1 MINDKGVIVRVQSSM
16 VLNQVIHGKYSLD
29 RAIEQAYKE
38 IDDNE
43 KPLFM
48 NICYGTLRFYWELK
62 AKIDQLLSKP
72 LKKKDKIIENLLQ
85 SAIFQIDKT
94 RIPDHA
100 VVSQTVEASRK
111 LNKGH
116 FASLINGILR
126 TYLRSDR
133 EIEKKSEEIIFNHP
147 NWMIKKIKQDWPL
160 NWEEILKKNN
170 DRAPMWLRVN
180 QKKIETKKYY
190 KQFLTNE
197 SKIEV
202 DNTHINDYAICLKTP
217 ISVKSLPGFEE
228 GYVSIQDG
236 AAQLAVD
243 FLLKNQSGRILD
255 ACAAPGGKT
264 AQLIENIDST
274 SSVTAIEIDP
284 ERAEL
289 IQENLLRLGHS
300 AELIVDDVSDIQSWW
315 DSMFFDLIL
324 LDAPCSSS
332 GVIRRHPDI
341 KHLRRKNDI
350 YTFQKK
356 QLKIINAMWKIL
368 APKGRLLYVTCSIFR
383 EENDEVM
390 NQFLKKHDN
399 VAFQELL
406 LNNNILKKMI
416 KTRHGY
422 QLFPGTINTDGFYFS
437 CLKKAF

>member
-1 MINDKGVIVRVQSSM
+1 MINDKGVIVRVQSSL
-16 VLNQVIHGKYSLD
+16 VLNQVIHGKHSLD
-29 RAIEQAYKE
+29 RAIEQAHKD

-43 KPLFM
+43 KPLLT

-62 AKIDQLLSKP
+62 AKIDQLLSQP

-116 FASLINGILR
+116 FSSLINGILR

-133 EIEKKSEEIIFNHP
+133 DIEKITEEIKFNHP
-147 NWMIKKIKQDWPL
+147 NWMIEKIKQDWPL
-160 NWEEILKKNN
+160 NWEQILKKNN

-180 QKKIETKKYY
+180 QKKIETKKYL
-190 KQFLTNE
+190 KQFLTDE
-197 SKIEV
+197 SKIEA
-202 DNTHINDYAICLKTP
+202 DNMQLNDYAICLKTP
-217 ISVKSLPGFEE
+217 ISVKYLPGFEE

-243 FLLKNQSGRILD
+243 VLLENKSGRILD

-274 SSVTAIEIDP
+274 STVTAIEIDS

-289 IQENLLRLGHS
+289 INENLLRLGHS
-300 AELIVDDVSDIQSWW
+300 TEVIVDDASDIESWW
-315 DSMFFDLIL
+315 DSIFFDLIL

-341 KHLRRKNDI
+341 KHLRRKDDI

-356 QLKIINAMWKIL
+356 QLKIISAMWKIL
-368 APKGRLLYVTCSIFR
+368 APKGRLLYVTCSIFK

-390 NQFLKKHDN
+390 NQFLEKHDN
-399 VAFQELL
+399 VALQDLL
-406 LNNNILKKMI
+406 LNNNILEKMI
-416 KTRHGY
+416 KTRYGY

-437 CLKKAF
+437 CLKKLF

>member
-1 MINDKGVIVRVQSSM
+1 VINDKGVIVRVQSSL
-16 VLNQVIHGKYSLD
+16 VLNQVIHGKRSLD
-29 RAIEQAYKE
+29 RAIEQAHKD

-43 KPLFM
+43 KPLLT

-62 AKIDQLLSKP
+62 AKIDQLLSQP

-116 FASLINGILR
+116 FSSLINGILR

-133 EIEKKSEEIIFNHP
+133 DIEKITEEIKFNHP
-147 NWMIKKIKQDWPL
+147 NWMIEKIKQDWPL
-160 NWEEILKKNN
+160 NWEQILKKNN

-180 QKKIETKKYY
+180 QKKIETKKYL
-190 KQFLTNE
+190 KQFLTDE
-197 SKIEV
+197 SKIEA
-202 DNTHINDYAICLKTP
+202 DNMQLNDYAICLKTP
-217 ISVKSLPGFEE
+217 ISVKYLPGFEE

-243 FLLKNQSGRILD
+243 VLLENKSGRILD

-274 SSVTAIEIDP
+274 STVTAIEMDS

-289 IQENLLRLGHS
+289 INENLLRLGHS
-300 AELIVDDVSDIQSWW
+300 TEVIVDDASDIESWW
-315 DSMFFDLIL
+315 DSIFFDLIL

-341 KHLRRKNDI
+341 KHLRRKDDI

-356 QLKIINAMWKIL
+356 QLKIISAMWKIL
-368 APKGRLLYVTCSIFR
+368 APKGRLLYVTCSIFK

-390 NQFLKKHDN
+390 NQFLEKHDN
-399 VAFQELL
+399 VALQDLL
-406 LNNNILKKMI
+406 LNNNILEKMI
-416 KTRHGY
+416 KTRYGY

-437 CLKKAF
+437 CLKKLF

>member
-1 MINDKGVIVRVQSSM
+1 MINDKGVIVRVQSSL
-16 VLNQVIHGKYSLD
+16 VLNQVIHGKRSLD
-29 RAIEQAYKE
+29 RAIEQAHKD

-43 KPLFM
+43 KPLLT

-62 AKIDQLLSKP
+62 AKIDQLLSQP

-116 FASLINGILR
+116 FSSLINGILR

-133 EIEKKSEEIIFNHP
+133 EIEKISEEIIFNHP
-147 NWMIKKIKQDWPL
+147 DWMIEKIKQDWPL
-160 NWEEILKKNN
+160 NWKEILKKNN

-180 QKKIETKKYY
+180 QKKIETKKYL
-190 KQFLTNE
+190 KQFLTDE
-197 SKIEV
+197 SKIEA
-202 DNTHINDYAICLKTP
+202 DNMQLNDYAICLKTP
-217 ISVKSLPGFEE
+217 ISVKYLPGFEE

-243 FLLKNQSGRILD
+243 VLLENKSGRILD

-274 SSVTAIEIDP
+274 STVTAIEIDS

-289 IQENLLRLGHS
+289 INENLLRLGHS
-300 AELIVDDVSDIQSWW
+300 TEVIVDDASDIESWW
-315 DSMFFDLIL
+315 DSIFFDLIL

-341 KHLRRKNDI
+341 KHLRRKDDI

-356 QLKIINAMWKIL
+356 QLKIISAIWKIL
-368 APKGRLLYVTCSIFR
+368 APKGRLLYVTCSIFK

-390 NQFLKKHDN
+390 NQFLEKHDN
-399 VAFQELL
+399 VALQDLL
-406 LNNNILKKMI
+406 LNNNILEKMI
-416 KTRHGY
+416 KTRYGY

-437 CLKKAF
+437 CLKKLF

>member
-1 MINDKGVIVRVQSSM
+1 MINDNGVIVRVQSSL
-16 VLNQVIHGKYSLD
+16 VLNQVIHGKHSLD
-29 RAIEQAYKE
+29 RAIEQAHKD

-43 KPLFM
+43 KPLLT

-62 AKIDQLLSKP
+62 AKIDQLLSQP

-116 FASLINGILR
+116 FSSLINGILR

-133 EIEKKSEEIIFNHP
+133 DIEKITEEIKFNHP
-147 NWMIKKIKQDWPL
+147 NWMIEKIKQDWPL
-160 NWEEILKKNN
+160 NWEQILKKNN

-180 QKKIETKKYY
+180 QKKIETKKYL
-190 KQFLTNE
+190 KQFLTDD
-197 SKIEV
+197 SKIEA
-202 DNTHINDYAICLKTP
+202 DNMQLNDYAICLKTP
-217 ISVKSLPGFEE
+217 ISVKYLPGFEE

-236 AAQLAVD
+236 AAQLAADV
-243 FLLKNQSGRILD
+243 LLENKSGRILD

-274 SSVTAIEIDP
+274 STVTAIEIDSK
-284 ERAEL
+284 RAEL
-289 IQENLLRLGHS
+289 INENLLRLGHS
-300 AELIVDDVSDIQSWW
+300 TEVIVGDASDIESWW
-315 DSMFFDLIL
+315 DSIFFDLIL

-341 KHLRRKNDI
+341 KHLRRKDDI

-356 QLKIINAMWKIL
+356 QLKIISAMWKIL
-368 APKGRLLYVTCSIFR
+368 APKGRLLYVTCSIFK

-390 NQFLKKHDN
+390 NQFLEKHDN
-399 VAFQELL
+399 VALQDLL
-406 LNNNILKKMI
+406 LNNNILEKMI
-416 KTRHGY
+416 KTRYGY

-437 CLKKAF
+437 CLKKLF

>member
-1 MINDKGVIVRVQSSM
+1 MINDKGVIVRVQSSL
-16 VLNQVIHGKYSLD
+16 VLNQVIHGKRSLD
-29 RAIEQAYKE
+29 RAIEQAHKD

-43 KPLFM
+43 KPLLT

-62 AKIDQLLSKP
+62 AKIDQLLSQP

-116 FASLINGILR
+116 FSSLINGILR

-133 EIEKKSEEIIFNHP
+133 DIEKITEEIKFNHP
-147 NWMIKKIKQDWPL
+147 NWMIEKIKQDWPL
-160 NWEEILKKNN
+160 NWEQILKKNN

-180 QKKIETKKYY
+180 QKKIETKKYL
-190 KQFLTNE
+190 KQFLTDE
-197 SKIEV
+197 SKIEA
-202 DNTHINDYAICLKTP
+202 DNMQLNDYAICLKTP
-217 ISVKSLPGFEE
+217 ISVKYLPGFEE

-243 FLLKNQSGRILD
+243 VLLENKSGRILD

-274 SSVTAIEIDP
+274 STVTAIEIDS

-289 IQENLLRLGHS
+289 ISENLLRLGHS
-300 AELIVDDVSDIQSWW
+300 TEVIVDDASDIESWW
-315 DSMFFDLIL
+315 DSIFFDLIL

-341 KHLRRKNDI
+341 KHLRRKDDI

-356 QLKIINAMWKIL
+356 QLKIISAMWKIL
-368 APKGRLLYVTCSIFR
+368 APKGRLLYVTCSIFK

-390 NQFLKKHDN
+390 NQFLEKHDN
-399 VAFQELL
+399 VALQDLL
-406 LNNNILKKMI
+406 LNNNILEEMI
-416 KTRHGY
+416 KTRYGY

-437 CLKKAF
+437 CLKKLF

>member
-1 MINDKGVIVRVQSSM
+1 VINDKGVIVRVQSSL
-16 VLNQVIHGKYSLD
+16 VLNQVIHGKRSLD
-29 RAIEQAYKE
+29 RAIEQAHKD

-43 KPLFM
+43 KPLLT

-62 AKIDQLLSKP
+62 AKIDQLLSQP

-116 FASLINGILR
+116 FSSLINGILR

-133 EIEKKSEEIIFNHP
+133 DIEKITEEIKFNHP
-147 NWMIKKIKQDWPL
+147 NWMIEKIKQDWPL
-160 NWEEILKKNN
+160 NWEQILKKNN

-180 QKKIETKKYY
+180 QKKIETKKYL
-190 KQFLTNE
+190 KQFLTDE
-197 SKIEV
+197 SKIEA
-202 DNTHINDYAICLKTP
+202 NNMQLNDYAICLKTP
-217 ISVKSLPGFEE
+217 ISVKYLPGFEE

-243 FLLKNQSGRILD
+243 VLLENKSGRILD

-274 SSVTAIEIDP
+274 STVTAIEMDS

-289 IQENLLRLGHS
+289 INENLLRLGHS
-300 AELIVDDVSDIQSWW
+300 TEVIVDDASDIESWW
-315 DSMFFDLIL
+315 DSIFFDLIL

-341 KHLRRKNDI
+341 KHLRRKDDI

-356 QLKIINAMWKIL
+356 QLKIISAMWKIL
-368 APKGRLLYVTCSIFR
+368 APKGRLLYVTCSIFK

-390 NQFLKKHDN
+390 NQFLEKHDN
-399 VAFQELL
+399 VALQDLL
-406 LNNNILKKMI
+406 LNNNILEKMI
-416 KTRHGY
+416 KTRYGY

-437 CLKKAF
+437 CLKKLF

>member
-1 MINDKGVIVRVQSSM
+1 MINDKGVIVRVQSSL
-16 VLNQVIHGKYSLD
+16 VLNQVIHGKHSLD
-29 RAIEQAYKE
+29 RAIERAHKD

-43 KPLFM
+43 KPLLT

-62 AKIDQLLSKP
+62 AKIDQLLSQP

-116 FASLINGILR
+116 FSSLINGILR

-133 EIEKKSEEIIFNHP
+133 DIEKITEEIIFNHP
-147 NWMIKKIKQDWPL
+147 NWMIEKLKQDWPL
-160 NWEEILKKNN
+160 NWEQILKKNN

-180 QKKIETKKYY
+180 QKKIETKKYL
-190 KQFLTNE
+190 KQFLTDE
-197 SKIEV
+197 SKIEA
-202 DNTHINDYAICLKTP
+202 DNMQLNDYAICLKTP
-217 ISVKSLPGFEE
+217 ISVKYLPGFEE

-243 FLLKNQSGRILD
+243 VLLENKSGRILD

-274 SSVTAIEIDP
+274 STVTAIEIDS

-289 IQENLLRLGHS
+289 INENLLRLGHS
-300 AELIVDDVSDIQSWW
+300 TEVIVDDASDIESWW
-315 DSMFFDLIL
+315 DSIFFDLIL

-341 KHLRRKNDI
+341 KHLRRKDDI

-356 QLKIINAMWKIL
+356 QLKIISAMWKIL
-368 APKGRLLYVTCSIFR
+368 APKGRLLYVTCSIFK

-390 NQFLKKHDN
+390 NQFLEKHDN
-399 VAFQELL
+399 VALQDLL
-406 LNNNILKKMI
+406 LNNNILEKMI
-416 KTRHGY
+416 KTRYGY

-437 CLKKAF
+437 CLKKLF

>member
-1 MINDKGVIVRVQSSM
+1 MINDKGVIVRVQSSL
-16 VLNQVIHGKYSLD
+16 VLNQVIHGKRSLD
-29 RAIEQAYKE
+29 RAIEQAHKD

-43 KPLFM
+43 KPLLT

-62 AKIDQLLSKP
+62 AKIDQLLSQP

-116 FASLINGILR
+116 FSSLINGILR

-133 EIEKKSEEIIFNHP
+133 DIEKITEEIKFNHP
-147 NWMIKKIKQDWPL
+147 NWMIEKIKQDWPL
-160 NWEEILKKNN
+160 NWEQILKKNN

-180 QKKIETKKYY
+180 QKKIETKKYL
-190 KQFLTNE
+190 KQFLTDE
-197 SKIEV
+197 SKIEA
-202 DNTHINDYAICLKTP
+202 DNMQLNDYAICLKTP
-217 ISVKSLPGFEE
+217 ISVKYLPGFEE

-243 FLLKNQSGRILD
+243 VLLENKSGRILD

-274 SSVTAIEIDP
+274 STVTAIEIDS

-289 IQENLLRLGHS
+289 INENLLRLGHS
-300 AELIVDDVSDIQSWW
+300 TEVIVDDASDIESWW
-315 DSMFFDLIL
+315 DSIFFDLIL

-341 KHLRRKNDI
+341 KHLRRKDDI

-356 QLKIINAMWKIL
+356 QLKIISAMWKIL
-368 APKGRLLYVTCSIFR
+368 APKGRLLYVTCSIFK

-390 NQFLKKHDN
+390 NQFLEKHDN
-399 VAFQELL
+399 VALQDLL
-406 LNNNILKKMI
+406 LNNNILEEMI
-416 KTRHGY
+416 KTRYGY

-437 CLKKAF
+437 CLKKLF

>member
-1 MINDKGVIVRVQSSM
+1 VINDKGVIVRVQSSL
-16 VLNQVIHGKYSLD
+16 VLNQVIHGKHSLD
-29 RAIEQAYKE
+29 RAIEQAHKDIE
-38 IDDNE
+38 DNE
-43 KPLFM
+43 KPLLA

-62 AKIDQLLSKP
+62 AKIDQLLSQP

-116 FASLINGILR
+116 FSSLINGILR

-133 EIEKKSEEIIFNHP
+133 DIEKITEEIKFNHP
-147 NWMIKKIKQDWPL
+147 NWMIEKIKQDWPL
-160 NWEEILKKNN
+160 NWEQILKKNN

-180 QKKIETKKYY
+180 QKKIETKKYL
-190 KQFLTNE
+190 KQFLTDE
-197 SKIEV
+197 SKIEA
-202 DNTHINDYAICLKTP
+202 DNMQLNDYAICLKTP
-217 ISVKSLPGFEE
+217 ISVKYLPGFEE

-243 FLLKNQSGRILD
+243 VLLENKSGRILD

-274 SSVTAIEIDP
+274 STVTAIEMDS

-289 IQENLLRLGHS
+289 INENLLRLGHS
-300 AELIVDDVSDIQSWW
+300 TEVIVDDASDIESWW
-315 DSMFFDLIL
+315 DSIFFDLIL

-341 KHLRRKNDI
+341 KHLRRKDDI

-356 QLKIINAMWKIL
+356 QLKIISAIWKIL
-368 APKGRLLYVTCSIFR
+368 APKGRLLYVTCSIFK

-390 NQFLKKHDN
+390 NQFLEKHDN
-399 VAFQELL
+399 VALQDLL
-406 LNNNILKKMI
+406 LNNNILEKMI
-416 KTRHGY
+416 KTRYGY

-437 CLKKAF
+437 CLKKLF

>member
-1 MINDKGVIVRVQSSM
+1 MINDKGVIVRVQSSL
-16 VLNQVIHGKYSLD
+16 VLNQVIHGKHSLD
-29 RAIEQAYKE
+29 RAIEQAHKD

-43 KPLFM
+43 KPLLT

-62 AKIDQLLSKP
+62 AKIDQLLSQP

-116 FASLINGILR
+116 FSSLINGILR

-133 EIEKKSEEIIFNHP
+133 DIEKITEEIKFNHP
-147 NWMIKKIKQDWPL
+147 NWMIEKIKQDWPL
-160 NWEEILKKNN
+160 NWEQILKKNN

-180 QKKIETKKYY
+180 QKKIETKKYL
-190 KQFLTNE
+190 KQFLTDE
-197 SKIEV
+197 SKIEA
-202 DNTHINDYAICLKTP
+202 DNMQLNDYAICLKTP
-217 ISVKSLPGFEE
+217 ISVKYLPGFEE

-243 FLLKNQSGRILD
+243 VLLENKSGRILD

-274 SSVTAIEIDP
+274 STVTAIEIDS

-289 IQENLLRLGHS
+289 INENLLRLGHS
-300 AELIVDDVSDIQSWW
+300 TEVIVDDASDIESWW
-315 DSMFFDLIL
+315 DSIFFDLIL

-341 KHLRRKNDI
+341 KHLRRKDDI

-356 QLKIINAMWKIL
+356 QLKIISAIWKIL
-368 APKGRLLYVTCSIFR
+368 APKGRLLYVTCSIFK

-390 NQFLKKHDN
+390 NQFLEKHDN
-399 VAFQELL
+399 VALQDLL
-406 LNNNILKKMI
+406 LNNNILEKMI
-416 KTRHGY
+416 KTRYGY

-437 CLKKAF
+437 CLKKLF

>member
-1 MINDKGVIVRVQSSM
+1 MINDKGVIVRVQSSL
-16 VLNQVIHGKYSLD
+16 VLNQVIHGKHSLD
-29 RAIEQAYKE
+29 RAIEQAHKD

-43 KPLFM
+43 KPLLT

-62 AKIDQLLSKP
+62 AKIDQLLSQP

-116 FASLINGILR
+116 FSSLINGILR

-133 EIEKKSEEIIFNHP
+133 DIEKITEEIKFNHP
-147 NWMIKKIKQDWPL
+147 NWMIEKIKQDWPL
-160 NWEEILKKNN
+160 NWEQILKKNN

-180 QKKIETKKYY
+180 QKKIETKKYL
-190 KQFLTNE
+190 KQFLTDE
-197 SKIEV
+197 SKIEA
-202 DNTHINDYAICLKTP
+202 DNMQLNDYAICLKTP
-217 ISVKSLPGFEE
+217 ISVKYLPGFEE

-236 AAQLAVD
+236 AAQLAAD
-243 FLLKNQSGRILD
+243 ILLENKSGRILD

-274 SSVTAIEIDP
+274 STVTAIEIDSK
-284 ERAEL
+284 RAEL
-289 IQENLLRLGHS
+289 INENLLRLGHS
-300 AELIVDDVSDIQSWW
+300 TEVIVGDASDIESWW
-315 DSMFFDLIL
+315 DSIFFDLIL

-341 KHLRRKNDI
+341 KHLRRKDDI
-350 YTFQKK
+350 CTFQKK
-356 QLKIINAMWKIL
+356 QLKIISAMWKIL
-368 APKGRLLYVTCSIFR
+368 APKGRLLYVTCSIFK

-390 NQFLKKHDN
+390 NQFLEKHDN
-399 VAFQELL
+399 VALQDLL
-406 LNNNILKKMI
+406 LNNNILEEMI
-416 KTRHGY
+416 KTRYGY

-437 CLKKAF
+437 CLKKLF

>member
-1 MINDKGVIVRVQSSM
+1 MINDKGVIVRVQSSI
-16 VLNQVIHGKYSLD
+16 VLNQVIHRKYSLD

-116 FASLINGILR
+116 FSSLINGILR

-133 EIEKKSEEIIFNHP
+133 EIEKISEEIIFNHP

-170 DRAPMWLRVN
+170 DRAPMWLRIN
-180 QKKIETKKYY
+180 QKKIETKKYH
-190 KQFLTNE
+190 KQFLINE

-202 DNTHINDYAICLKTP
+202 DNTHINEYAICLKTP

-243 FLLKNQSGRILD
+243 VLLENKSGRILD

-289 IQENLLRLGHS
+289 IRENLLRLGHS
-300 AELIVDDVSDIQSWW
+300 AELIVDDASDIRSWW

-341 KHLRRKNDI
+341 KHLRRKKDI

-368 APKGRLLYVTCSIFR
+368 APKGRLLYVTCSIFK

>member
-1 MINDKGVIVRVQSSM
+1 MINDKGVIVRVQSSL
-16 VLNQVIHGKYSLD
+16 VLNQVIHGKRSLD
-29 RAIEQAYKE
+29 RAIEQAHKD

-43 KPLFM
+43 KPLLT

-62 AKIDQLLSKP
+62 AKIDQLLSQP

-116 FASLINGILR
+116 FSSLINGILR

-133 EIEKKSEEIIFNHP
+133 DIEKITEEIKFNHP
-147 NWMIKKIKQDWPL
+147 NWMIEKIKQDWPL
-160 NWEEILKKNN
+160 NWEQILKKNN

-180 QKKIETKKYY
+180 QKKIETKKYL
-190 KQFLTNE
+190 KQFLTDE
-197 SKIEV
+197 SKIEA
-202 DNTHINDYAICLKTP
+202 NNMQLNDYAICLKTP
-217 ISVKSLPGFEE
+217 ISVKYLPGFEE

-243 FLLKNQSGRILD
+243 VLLENKSGRILD

-274 SSVTAIEIDP
+274 STVTAIEMDS

-289 IQENLLRLGHS
+289 INENLLRLGHS
-300 AELIVDDVSDIQSWW
+300 TEVIVDDASDIESWW
-315 DSMFFDLIL
+315 DSIFFDLIL

-341 KHLRRKNDI
+341 KHLRRKDDI

-356 QLKIINAMWKIL
+356 QLKIISAMWKIL
-368 APKGRLLYVTCSIFR
+368 APKGRLLYVTCSIFK

-390 NQFLKKHDN
+390 NQFLEKHDN
-399 VAFQELL
+399 VALQDLL
-406 LNNNILKKMI
+406 LNNNILEKMI
-416 KTRHGY
+416 KTRYGY

-437 CLKKAF
+437 CLKKLF

>member
-190 KQFLTNE
+190 KQFLTNKY
-197 SKIEV
+197 KIKV

-243 FLLKNQSGRILD
+243 FVLKNQSGRILD

>member
-1 MINDKGVIVRVQSSM
+1 MINDKGVIVRVQSSL
-16 VLNQVIHGKYSLD
+16 VLNQVIHGKRSLD
-29 RAIEQAYKE
+29 RAIEQAHKD

-43 KPLFM
+43 KPLLT

-62 AKIDQLLSKP
+62 AKIDQLLSQP

-116 FASLINGILR
+116 FSSLINGILR

-133 EIEKKSEEIIFNHP
+133 DIEKITEEIKFNHP
-147 NWMIKKIKQDWPL
+147 NWMIEKIKQDWPL
-160 NWEEILKKNN
+160 NWEQILKKNN

-180 QKKIETKKYY
+180 QKKIETKKYL
-190 KQFLTNE
+190 KQFLTDE
-197 SKIEV
+197 SKIEA
-202 DNTHINDYAICLKTP
+202 DNMQLNDYAICLKTP
-217 ISVKSLPGFEE
+217 ISVKYLPGFEE

-243 FLLKNQSGRILD
+243 VLLENKSGRILD

-274 SSVTAIEIDP
+274 STVTAIEIDS

-289 IQENLLRLGHS
+289 INENLLRLGHS
-300 AELIVDDVSDIQSWW
+300 TEVIVDDASDIESWW
-315 DSMFFDLIL
+315 DSIFFDLIL

-341 KHLRRKNDI
+341 KHLRRKDDI

-356 QLKIINAMWKIL
+356 QLKIISAMWKIL
-368 APKGRLLYVTCSIFR
+368 APKGRLLYVTCSIFK

-390 NQFLKKHDN
+390 NQFLEKHDN
-399 VAFQELL
+399 VALQDLL
-406 LNNNILKKMI
+406 LNNNILEKMI
-416 KTRHGY
+416 KTRYGY

-437 CLKKAF
+437 CLKKLF

>member
-1 MINDKGVIVRVQSSM
+1 M
-16 VLNQVIHGKYSLD
+16 VLNQVIHGKHSLD
-29 RAIEQAYKE
+29 RTIDQAYKE
-38 IDDNE
+38 IHDNE

-111 LNKGH
+111 LNRGH
-116 FASLINGILR
+116 LSSLVNGTLR

-133 EIEKKSEEIIFNHP
+133 EIEKINEEIIFNHP
-147 NWMIKKIKQDWPL
+147 NWMIEKIKQDWPL

-180 QKKIETKKYY
+180 QKKIETKKYLE
-190 KQFLTNE
+190 QFLINE
-197 SKIEV
+197 SRIEV
-202 DNTHINDYAICLKTP
+202 DHTEMNDYSICLKTP

-243 FLLKNQSGRILD
+243 ILLENKSGRILD

-264 AQLIENIDST
+264 AQLIENIDNT
-274 SSVTAIEIDP
+274 SSVTAIEIDSQ
-284 ERAEL
+284 RAEL
-289 IQENLLRLGHS
+289 IKENLFRLGHS
-300 AELIVDDVSDIQSWW
+300 AELIVDDASDIQSWW
-315 DSMFFDLIL
+315 NSMFFDFIL

-368 APKGRLLYVTCSIFR
+368 APKGRLLYVTCSIFK

-416 KTRHGY
+416 KTRYGY
-422 QLFPGTINTDGFYFS
+422 QLFPGVINTDGFYFS
-437 CLKKAF
+437 CLKKAS

>member
-1 MINDKGVIVRVQSSM
+1 MINDKGVIVRVQSSL
-16 VLNQVIHGKYSLD
+16 VLNQVIHGKHSLD
-29 RAIEQAYKE
+29 RAIEQAHKD

-43 KPLFM
+43 KPLLT

-62 AKIDQLLSKP
+62 AKIDQLLSQP

-116 FASLINGILR
+116 FSALINGILR

-133 EIEKKSEEIIFNHP
+133 DIEKITEEIKFNHP
-147 NWMIKKIKQDWPL
+147 NWMIEKIKQDWPL
-160 NWEEILKKNN
+160 NWEQILKKNN

-180 QKKIETKKYY
+180 QKKIETKKYL
-190 KQFLTNE
+190 KQFLTDE
-197 SKIEV
+197 SKIEA
-202 DNTHINDYAICLKTP
+202 DNMQLNDYAICLKTP
-217 ISVKSLPGFEE
+217 ISVKYLPGFEE

-243 FLLKNQSGRILD
+243 VLLENKSGRILD

-274 SSVTAIEIDP
+274 STVTAIEMDS

-289 IQENLLRLGHS
+289 INENLLRLGHS
-300 AELIVDDVSDIQSWW
+300 TEVIVDDASDIESWW
-315 DSMFFDLIL
+315 DSIFFDLIL

-341 KHLRRKNDI
+341 KHLRRKDDI

-356 QLKIINAMWKIL
+356 QLKIISAMWKIL
-368 APKGRLLYVTCSIFR
+368 APKGRLLYVTCSIFK

-390 NQFLKKHDN
+390 NQFLEKHDN
-399 VAFQELL
+399 VALQDLL
-406 LNNNILKKMI
+406 LNNNILEKMI
-416 KTRHGY
+416 KTRYGY

-437 CLKKAF
+437 CLKKLF

>member
-1 MINDKGVIVRVQSSM
+1 VINDKGVIVRVQSSL
-16 VLNQVIHGKYSLD
+16 VLNQVIHGKRSLD
-29 RAIEQAYKE
+29 RAIEQAHKD

-43 KPLFM
+43 KPLLT

-62 AKIDQLLSKP
+62 AKIDQLLSQP
-72 LKKKDKIIENLLQ
+72 LKEKDKIIENLLQ

-116 FASLINGILR
+116 FSSLINGILR

-133 EIEKKSEEIIFNHP
+133 DIEKITEEIKFNHP
-147 NWMIKKIKQDWPL
+147 NWMIEKIKQDWPL
-160 NWEEILKKNN
+160 NWEQILKKNN

-180 QKKIETKKYY
+180 QKKIETKKYL
-190 KQFLTNE
+190 KQFLTDE
-197 SKIEV
+197 SKIEA
-202 DNTHINDYAICLKTP
+202 DNMQLNDYAICLKTP
-217 ISVKSLPGFEE
+217 ISVKYLPGFEE

-243 FLLKNQSGRILD
+243 VLLENKSGRILD

-274 SSVTAIEIDP
+274 STVTAIEMDS

-289 IQENLLRLGHS
+289 INENLLRLGHS
-300 AELIVDDVSDIQSWW
+300 TEVIVDDASDIESWW
-315 DSMFFDLIL
+315 DSIFFDLIL

-341 KHLRRKNDI
+341 KHLRRKDDI

-356 QLKIINAMWKIL
+356 QLKIISAIWKIL
-368 APKGRLLYVTCSIFR
+368 APKGRLLYVTCSIFK

-390 NQFLKKHDN
+390 NQFLEKHDN
-399 VAFQELL
+399 VALQDLL
-406 LNNNILKKMI
+406 LNNNILEKMI
-416 KTRHGY
+416 KTRYGY
-422 QLFPGTINTDGFYFS
+422 QLFPGIINTDGFYFS
-437 CLKKAF
+437 CLKKLF

>member
-1 MINDKGVIVRVQSSM
+1 MINDKGVIVRVQSSL
-16 VLNQVIHGKYSLD
+16 VLNQVIHGKHSLD
-29 RAIEQAYKE
+29 RAIEQAHKD

-43 KPLFM
+43 KPLLT

-62 AKIDQLLSKP
+62 AKIDQLLSQP

-116 FASLINGILR
+116 FSSLINGILR

-133 EIEKKSEEIIFNHP
+133 DIEKITEEIIFNHP
-147 NWMIKKIKQDWPL
+147 NWMIEKLKQDWPL
-160 NWEEILKKNN
+160 NWEQILKKNN

-180 QKKIETKKYY
+180 QKKIETKKYL
-190 KQFLTNE
+190 KQFLTDE
-197 SKIEV
+197 SKIEA
-202 DNTHINDYAICLKTP
+202 DNMQLNDYAICLKTP
-217 ISVKSLPGFEE
+217 ISVKYLPGFEE

-243 FLLKNQSGRILD
+243 VLLENKSGRILD

-274 SSVTAIEIDP
+274 STVTAIEIDS

-289 IQENLLRLGHS
+289 INENLLRLGHS
-300 AELIVDDVSDIQSWW
+300 TEVIVDDASDIESWW
-315 DSMFFDLIL
+315 DSIFFDLIL

-368 APKGRLLYVTCSIFR
+368 APKGRLLYVTCSIFK

>member
-1 MINDKGVIVRVQSSM
+1 MINDKGVIVRVQSSL
-16 VLNQVIHGKYSLD
+16 VLNQVIHGKHSLD
-29 RAIEQAYKE
+29 RAIEQAHKD

-43 KPLFM
+43 KPLLT

-62 AKIDQLLSKP
+62 AKIDQLLSQP

-116 FASLINGILR
+116 LSSLINGILR

-133 EIEKKSEEIIFNHP
+133 DIEKITEEIKFNHP
-147 NWMIKKIKQDWPL
+147 NWMIEKIKQDWPL
-160 NWEEILKKNN
+160 NWEQILKKNN

-180 QKKIETKKYY
+180 QKKIETKKYL
-190 KQFLTNE
+190 KQFLADE
-197 SKIEV
+197 SKIEA
-202 DNTHINDYAICLKTP
+202 DNMQLNDYAICLKTP
-217 ISVKSLPGFEE
+217 ISVKYLPGFEE

-236 AAQLAVD
+236 AAQLAADV
-243 FLLKNQSGRILD
+243 LLENKSGRILD

-274 SSVTAIEIDP
+274 STVTAIEIDS

-289 IQENLLRLGHS
+289 INENLLRLGHS
-300 AELIVDDVSDIQSWW
+300 TEVIVDDASDIESWW
-315 DSMFFDLIL
+315 DSIFFDLIL

-341 KHLRRKNDI
+341 KHLRREVDI

-356 QLKIINAMWKIL
+356 QLKIISAMWKIL
-368 APKGRLLYVTCSIFR
+368 APKGRLLYVTCSIFK

-390 NQFLKKHDN
+390 NQFLEKHDN
-399 VAFQELL
+399 VALQDLL
-406 LNNNILKKMI
+406 LNNNILEKMI
-416 KTRHGY
+416 KTRYGY

-437 CLKKAF
+437 CLKKLF

>member
-1 MINDKGVIVRVQSSM
+1 M
-16 VLNQVIHGKYSLD
+16 VLNQVIHGKHSLD
-29 RAIEQAYKE
+29 RAIEKAYKD
-38 IDDNE
+38 IDDSE
-43 KPLFM
+43 KPLLM

-62 AKIDQLLSKP
+62 AKIDQLLLKP

-116 FASLINGILR
+116 FSSLINGILR

-133 EIEKKSEEIIFNHP
+133 EIEKISEEIIFNHP
-147 NWMIKKIKQDWPL
+147 NWMIEKIKQDWPL

-170 DRAPMWLRVN
+170 DRAPMWLRIN
-180 QKKIETKKYY
+180 QKRIETKKYLE
-190 KQFLTNE
+190 QFLING

-202 DNTHINDYAICLKTP
+202 DNKKINDYSICLKTP
-217 ISVKSLPGFEE
+217 ISIKSLPGFEE

-243 FLLKNQSGRILD
+243 VLLKNKSGRILD

-274 SSVTAIEIDP
+274 SSVTAIEIDS

-289 IQENLLRLGHS
+289 IKENLFRLGHS
-300 AELIVDDVSDIQSWW
+300 VELIVDDASDIQSWW

-341 KHLRRKNDI
+341 KHLRGKNDI

-368 APKGRLLYVTCSIFR
+368 APKGRLLYVTCSIFK

-416 KTRHGY
+416 KTRYGY